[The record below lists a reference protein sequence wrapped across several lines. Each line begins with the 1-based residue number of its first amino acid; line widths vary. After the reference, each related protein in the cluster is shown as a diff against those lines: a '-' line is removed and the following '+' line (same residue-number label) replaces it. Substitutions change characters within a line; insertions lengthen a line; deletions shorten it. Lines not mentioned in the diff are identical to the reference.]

1 MVCQALRRATFD
13 VTLAPMLPFLN
24 VWLHILAAVIWVGG
38 MLFLSLIAAP
48 ILRRV
53 DSPLVRMELFREMAR
68 RFRVV
73 VWACIGILILT
84 GIGNVMYYGDHTPG
98 SPYQKVLHIKL
109 GLVVLLVG
117 MGVIH
122 DFVIGP
128 RAGRALSR
136 NGLPPTGS
144 DRAMVTLAPWI
155 GRLNLLLGIVILLLA
170 AALTR
175 SH

>member
-1 MVCQALRRATFD
+1 MW
-13 VTLAPMLPFLN
+13 PFLL
-24 VWLHILAAVIWVGG
+24 VWLHILAAVIWIGG
-38 MLFLSLIAAP
+38 MLFLSLVAVP
-48 ILRRV
+48 VLRHV
-53 DSPLVRMELFREMAR
+53 DSPLLRRDLFRAMAR
-68 RFRVV
+68 RFRGL

-84 GIGNVMYYGDHTPG
+84 GIGNVAYYGSQTPG

-109 GLVVLLVG
+109 GLVVVLVVL
-117 MGVIH
+117 GVVH

-136 NGLPPTGS
+136 DGLPPIGT
-144 DRAMVTLAPWI
+144 DQLMVTLAPWV

>member
-1 MVCQALRRATFD
+1 MICQALRRAVFDATLTF
-13 VTLAPMLPFLN
+13 MWPFFI
-24 VWLHILAAVIWVGG
+24 VWLHILAAVIWIGG
-38 MLFLSLIAAP
+38 MLFLSLVAMP
-48 ILRRV
+48 VLRRL
-53 DSPLVRMELFREMAR
+53 DSTPARRDLFRAMAL

-73 VWACIGILILT
+73 GWICIAVLIPT
-84 GIGNVMYYGDHTPG
+84 GVGNVVYYGNTAAG
-98 SPYQKVLHIKL
+98 SPYMKVLHIKL
-109 GLVVLLVG
+109 ALVTVLVIL
-117 MGVIH
+117 GVLH

-155 GRLNLLLGIVILLLA
+155 GRFNLLLGIVILLLA